1 LNHPDCA
8 VSNLYFDISFPKSC
22 RNGAHGCNNEY
33 FFRGMR
39 EFHKRIY
46 RQLKKKNPQGAMLGH
61 VRFLRTPA
69 DNFFDE
75 SWCGEAYEIQVAK
88 KHNYYGL
95 LNPEAMQIHYASR
108 AMDMV
113 MAISCQIYR
122 TYQVYCP
129 KELPSYDPYAPD
141 ADRAIRH
148 AAAYFKIHNL
158 LITVRPEETFVG
170 RQWWQA
176 ESHAHFLGEERKF
189 SSYYLDGCPVSVD
202 KPERLFLYSIS
213 WNGDGEASLVLLN
226 DTDVPVTKRVSV
238 DVAGIGLKALSGRDI
253 FNGEKYS
260 LDGGSFVVTLPPRE
274 SRYIKFGK
282 RGE

>member
-1 LNHPDCA
+1 
-8 VSNLYFDISFPKSC
+8 
-22 RNGAHGCNNEY
+22 
-33 FFRGMR
+33 MR

-46 RQLKKKNPQGAMLGH
+46 RQLKKKNPDGAMLGH
-61 VRFLRTPA
+61 VRFVRTPA

-88 KHNYYGL
+88 KHNYYDL

-129 KELPSYDPYAPD
+129 KELPNYDPYAPD

-176 ESHAHFLGEERKF
+176 ESYAHFLGSDRKF
-189 SSYYLDGCPVSVD
+189 SAYYLRDCPVSVD
-202 KPERLFLYSIS
+202 SPERLFLYAAS
-213 WNGDGEASLVLLN
+213 WNGKGEAALVILN
-226 DTDVPVTKRVSV
+226 DTDGVAKKRLSV
-238 DVAGIGLKALSGRDI
+238 DTERIGLRALKGRDI
-253 FNGEKYS
+253 FSGRQYS
-260 LDGGSFVVTLPPRE
+260 LEGGSFEVELGPRE
-274 SRYIKFGK
+274 SAYVKFS
-282 RGE
+282 E